1 MESFWIMSSPELPLR
16 SSGRSKQAYLTMP
29 IQPSAHLNSSINRLV
44 IRAALFKVPL
54 SKLN

>member
-29 IQPSAHLNSSINRLV
+29 IQPSAYLNSSINRLV
-44 IRAALFKVPL
+44 VRTAMFTVPLFK
-54 SKLN
+54 LN